1 MTSTKSKMAK
11 SANEDDVSS
20 SSSTSSSSSLG
31 SSSWSVNNKF
41 DTSNLNTFELVKVKQ
56 RSVKSIVSKK
66 SNRTDNKLSGS
77 FRRRQTLTKDD
88 SELTFVRGNLF
99 SASLRN
105 KNTVFRSLRLKA
117 SGKDKKNQEMKRQ
130 FDLLVETRCKKSLD
144 DIDVHIEEMSNKEFV
159 K

>member
-11 SANEDDVSS
+11 SANEDEISS

-41 DTSNLNTFELVKVKQ
+41 DTSNHNTFELVNVKQ
-56 RSVKSIVSKK
+56 RSVKSIISKK
-66 SNRTDNKLSGS
+66 SNKTDNKLSAS
-77 FRRRQTLTKDD
+77 FRRRQALTKDD
-88 SELTFVRGNLF
+88 SELAFARGNLF
-99 SASLRN
+99 SASMRN

-117 SGKDKKNQEMKRQ
+117 SRKDKKNEEMKRQ

-144 DIDVHIEEMSNKEFV
+144 DIDVQIEEISNIEIV